1 MIYLC
6 NLETVNECFCAVIG
20 LRSTMCA
27 IFGKSRDGSSSPLE
41 SHLEHKT
48 ANLEIL
54 SNNILY

>member
-20 LRSTMCA
+20 LRSSMCA
-27 IFGKSRDGSSSPLE
+27 IFGKGRDGSSSLLE
-41 SHLEHKT
+41 SYLEHKT

-54 SNNILY
+54 SNNIIY